1 MKRITLSLLALAI
14 GFGIV
19 QAQET
24 TTPPAKTQGKQ
35 FHGFRGKPGMRH
47 RGEAMDYAKLNLTAD
62 QQQQMKSINEAFR
75 NKMSDLRKQESTITV
90 KEYKEQVKAIG
101 KEKHEKIQEVLTPDQ
116 KQQLAKMKADRGK
129 KFDGMAK
136 SRMEKMKKELQLT
149 DDQSA
154 KMQALGAATRSK
166 IKSIRADQSLSSDQ
180 KKEQVMA
187 VFKKQRDDMNSLL
200 TPEQIKKMKAMS
212 PKHLH
217 RDAR

>member
-14 GFGIV
+14 SFGMV

-35 FHGFRGKPGMRH
+35 FHGYHGKPGMRH
-47 RGEAMDYAKLNLTAD
+47 RGEAMYYAKLNLTAD
-62 QQQQMKSINEAFR
+62 QQQQIKSINEAAR
-75 NKMSDLRKQESTITV
+75 SKMSDLRKQEATITV
-90 KEYKEQVKAIG
+90 KAYKEQMKAIG
-101 KEKHEKIQEVLTPDQ
+101 KEKHEKIQA
-116 KQQLAKMKADRGK
+116 AKMRADRAK

-136 SRMEKMKKELQLT
+136 NRMEKMKKDLQLT

-154 KMQALGAATRSK
+154 KIQALGAATRSK
-166 IKSIRADQSLSSDQ
+166 IKGIREDQSLSADQ

-187 VFKKQRDDMNSLL
+187 AFKKQHEDMNSLL
-200 TPEQIKKMKAMS
+200 TPEQIKKMEAMRA
-212 PKHLH
+212 KHIH